1 MTTVDPRT
9 LLRQLQAIRS
19 DVNAEAL
26 TQFATWQ
33 PNIRRAA
40 FVPGALN
47 LAHYLALR
55 RRDLRD
61 VQLAL
66 MPLGLS
72 SLGRCESH
80 VLPNLDAVIAALGL
94 VSGEDDPRPY
104 PTPEEFFAGQTALGT
119 NAEELLGPP
128 SGGRTVRIMA
138 TLPAEAGADPAYV
151 RRLLV
156 AGANVVRINCAHD
169 DEATWRAMTANTR
182 SAANELGVTCP
193 VYVDIA
199 GPKLRV
205 DDVRVSG
212 HHPERGPRV
221 EVGDRV
227 LLGDADVEAG
237 KDFKVALCS
246 SIPQLASRVQTGARV
261 CIDDGKAE
269 ARVVDVHRGAL
280 VIEFVDTPPKGLR
293 MRPMRGLNFPDSELG
308 LPAITDKDRTD
319 LEFIVAEGDMVGY
332 SFVNTPD
339 DVVHLQSEI
348 ERHPRGNPKPLAI
361 ILKIET
367 QSAVANLPGLIVAA
381 GSCGPVGVMIARGDL
396 AVNIGYRRLA
406 EIQEEILW
414 LCEAAHVPVIWATQV
429 LERLVRD
436 GQGSRGEFTDAAM
449 AERAEC
455 VMLNKGPYL
464 ADATIAL
471 AEVLGRMEGH
481 QTKKTSRLRPLH
493 AWDAIDHGPE

>member
-1 MTTVDPRT
+1 MQYSVTPDDPRA
-9 LLRQLQAIRS
+9 LLQQLHAIRTELS
-19 DVNAEAL
+19 AEAEA
-26 TQFATWQ
+26 QFAAWR
-33 PNIRRAA
+33 PNIRRAS
-40 FVPGALN
+40 FLPSALN

-80 VLPNLDAVIAALGL
+80 VIPNLDAVIAALARAT
-94 VSGEDDPRPY
+94 GEAYPRPY
-104 PTPEEFFAGQTALGT
+104 PTPEEFFAGQTALGA
-119 NAEELLGPP
+119 NADELLGA
-128 SGGRTVRIMA
+128 SAASRTVRIMA
-138 TLPAEAGADPAYV
+138 TLPTEAGDDPAYI
-151 RRLLV
+151 RGLLV

-169 DEATWRAMTANTR
+169 DERTWRAMAANTR
-182 SAANELGVTCP
+182 AAAKELGLTCP

-205 DDVRVSG
+205 DAVHASR
-212 HHPERGPRV
+212 HHAEHGPRV
-221 EVGDRV
+221 RVGDRI
-227 LLGDADVEAG
+227 LLGDADVELG
-237 KDFKVALCS
+237 KDFEIALCS
-246 SIPQLASRVQTGARV
+246 SIPQIASRVQIGARV

-280 VIEFVDTPPKGLR
+280 VIEFVEAPVKGLR

-308 LPAITDKDRTD
+308 LPAITDKDRDD
-319 LEFIVAEGDMVGY
+319 LNFIVAEGDMVGY

-339 DVVHLQSEI
+339 DVMQLQSEI
-348 ERHPRGNPKPLAI
+348 GRHQRGDRKPLAI
-361 ILKIET
+361 VLKVET
-367 QSAVANLPGLIVAA
+367 QSAVQNLPALIVATA
-381 GSCGPVGVMIARGDL
+381 SRDPVGVMIARGDL

-414 LCEAAHVPVIWATQV
+414 LCESAHVPVIWATQV
-429 LERLVRD
+429 LERLVRE
-436 GQGSRGEFTDAAM
+436 GQASRGEFTDAAM

-464 ADATIAL
+464 ADAIVAL
-471 AEVLGRMEGH
+471 ADVLGRMEGH

-493 AWDAIDHGPE
+493 AWDT

>member
-1 MTTVDPRT
+1 MENDPRT
-9 LLRQLQAIRS
+9 LLKQLLAIRHEL
-19 DVNAEAL
+19 NAEGSA
-26 TQFATWQ
+26 QFESWR
-33 PNIRRAA
+33 PNISRAA
-40 FVPGALN
+40 FLPSALN

-55 RRDLRD
+55 RRDLRE

-80 VLPNLDAVIAALGL
+80 VLPNLDAVIAALGRAT
-94 VSGEDDPRPY
+94 GETDPPPY
-104 PTPEEFFAGQTALGT
+104 PTPAQFFAGQAALATAAG
-119 NAEELLGPP
+119 ELLGPP
-128 SGGRTVRIMA
+128 TAGRTVRIMA
-138 TLPAEAGADPAYV
+138 TLPTEAGADPAYV
-151 RRLLV
+151 RRLLA

-169 DEATWRAMTANTR
+169 DEDTWRAMVANTR
-182 SAANELGVTCP
+182 SAAKELRLTCP

-205 DDVRVSG
+205 DDVRASG
-212 HHPERGPRV
+212 HQTERGPRV
-221 EVGDRV
+221 RVGDRV
-227 LLGDADVEAG
+227 LLGDAEVELSR
-237 KDFKVALCS
+237 DFKIALCS
-246 SIPQLASRVQTGARV
+246 SIPQLASRVQDGARV

-280 VIEFVDTPPKGLR
+280 VIEFVQAPAKGLR

-308 LPAITDKDRTD
+308 LPAITDKDRKD
-319 LEFIVAEGDMVGY
+319 LKFIVAEGDMVGY

-339 DVVHLQSEI
+339 DVAQLQSEI
-348 ERHPRGNPKPLAI
+348 ERHPRDALKPLAI

-367 QSAVANLPGLIVAA
+367 RSAVQNLPALIVAA
-381 GSCGPVGVMIARGDL
+381 ASRDPVGVMIARGDL

-414 LCEAAHVPVIWATQV
+414 LCESAHTPVIWATQV

-436 GQGSRGEFTDAAM
+436 GQESRGEFTDAAM

-464 ADATIAL
+464 VEATVAL
-471 AEVLGRMEGH
+471 ADVLGRMEGH

-493 AWDAIDHGPE
+493 AWDAVTR